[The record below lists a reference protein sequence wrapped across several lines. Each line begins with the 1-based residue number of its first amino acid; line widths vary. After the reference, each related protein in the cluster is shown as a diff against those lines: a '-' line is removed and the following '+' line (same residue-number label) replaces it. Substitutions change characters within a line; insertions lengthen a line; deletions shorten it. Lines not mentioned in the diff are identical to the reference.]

1 MYITNQ
7 YSSAHVLHSA
17 STSTGCAY
25 NIPKKKIIIEKGKI
39 NMEAVSL
46 VGDQF
51 WLNSLKKVHINVF
64 S

>member
-25 NIPKKKIIIEKGKI
+25 NIPKKKIVIEKGKI
-39 NMEAVSL
+39 NMEL
-46 VGDQF
+46 FHF
-51 WLNSLKKVHINVF
+51 WGSVLTKFPKK
-64 S
+64 